1 MIHFKLLKGATPV
14 IGDLLCETCTHAQ
27 IMRGENNELKVHC
40 GWMNRQIHFKVTECS
55 HYYRIGTVTLRDMK
69 DTAWILEPSSRK
81 TTMGFFVKPSEWR
94 KANPDRDLL
103 EDLPPVPRGD

>member
-1 MIHFKLLKGATPV
+1 
-14 IGDLLCETCTHAQ
+14 
-27 IMRGENNELKVHC
+27 
-40 GWMNRQIHFKVTECS
+40 
-55 HYYRIGTVTLRDMK
+55 MK